1 MPANDFPSAKY
12 FIPGFCY
19 KFDKIKKKNI
29 GDSFVDDVPVEVW
42 TYIFGIGIIRMFS

>member
-1 MPANDFPSAKY
+1 MPANDYPSSKY

-29 GDSFVDDVPVEVW
+29 GDSFVDDIPVEVW
-42 TYIFGIGIIRMFS
+42 T